1 MPTDHEHPAV
11 PLLDGRY
18 RLGDL
23 VGEGGMARVYRAEDT
38 SLGRTV
44 ALKLIRPGLEG
55 MAVPERAR
63 SETTVLASLNHPSL
77 VTLFDAR
84 LVPGQPEYLVMEFVD
99 GPTLA
104 DRIASGPLSAAEV
117 AALAAELGEALHVV
131 HASGVVHR
139 DLKPSNVLFARSHV
153 PGGRARAKLADFG
166 IALLLDTARV
176 TSPGTVIGTAAYLAP
191 EQVRGAEPAAAADIY
206 ALGLVLLEALT
217 GRRAYPQSDSLGSAL
232 ARLSTPPEIPASL
245 GPGWVD
251 LLGRMTA
258 AEPSERPTAL
268 EVVHAAEAM
277 NGRVDAAG
285 AAAGLGIAGAS
296 ALGEADDPRR
306 ADDAP
311 NGRVAGPM
319 ATPTVAAGSLDGDAP
334 TRRYTQVLSPSPA
347 GRAGADEAKRRLP
360 VAAIA
365 AFAAVVVVVAVA
377 AWAVGA
383 SLVSSPAPSSS
394 TPPAVVSP
402 AATPAAPS
410 PDPTPA
416 LTEAERKAAEKAAED
431 AKKAAEKAEKA
442 AEEAAKEAEKQANRD
457 KRGPKDDD

>member
-1 MPTDHEHPAV
+1 MPTDHERPAE

-104 DRIASGPLSAAEV
+104 DRVAAGPLPSGEV
-117 AALAAELGEALHVV
+117 AALTAELAEALHVV

-139 DLKPSNVLFARSHV
+139 DLKPSNVLFALSHV

-258 AEPSERPTAL
+258 TEPAARPTAL
-268 EVVHAAEAM
+268 EVVQAVGALNGAA
-277 NGRVDAAG
+277 DAAG
-285 AAAGLGIAGAS
+285 AAGVPAGA
-296 ALGEADDPRR
+296 AE
-306 ADDAP
+306 
-311 NGRVAGPM
+311 
-319 ATPTVAAGSLDGDAP
+319 TPTVAANALDDDAP
-334 TRRYTQVLSPSPA
+334 TRRYTDALPPVPSLATAAA
-347 GRAGADEAKRRLP
+347 GQTGARTAKRRLP
-360 VAAIA
+360 IAAIA
-365 AFAAVVVVVAVA
+365 AFAAVAVVVAVV
-377 AWAVGA
+377 AWTVGA
-383 SLVSSPAPSSS
+383 SMVSSPAPSPTIESPTVEAPATTPSAPAPAS
-394 TPPAVVSP
+394 T
-402 AATPAAPS
+402 TE
-410 PDPTPA
+410 
-416 LTEAERKAAEKAAED
+416 LTEEQRKAAEKAAKEAEKKAEEAD
-431 AKKAAEKAEKA
+431 KAAED
-442 AEEAAKEAEKQANRD
+442 AAKEAEKQAKRD

>member
-1 MPTDHEHPAV
+1 MPTDHERPAE

-104 DRIASGPLSAAEV
+104 DRIAAGPLPSREV
-117 AALAAELGEALHVV
+117 TELAAELGEALHVV

-139 DLKPSNVLFARSHV
+139 DLKPSNVLFAQSHV

-232 ARLSTPPEIPASL
+232 ARLSTPPDIPASL

-258 AEPSERPTAL
+258 AEPSARPTAL
-268 EVVHAAEAM
+268 EVVRAAEAL

-285 AAAGLGIAGAS
+285 SIPGATGAAAAGAA
-296 ALGEADDPRR
+296 E
-306 ADDAP
+306 
-311 NGRVAGPM
+311 
-319 ATPTVAAGSLDGDAP
+319 TPTVAVGVPDDDAP
-334 TRRYTQVLSPSPA
+334 TRRYTEAVPPAPAPA
-347 GRAGADEAKRRLP
+347 GQGGARVAKRRLP
-360 VAAIA
+360 VAAVA
-365 AFAAVVVVVAVA
+365 AFAAVAVVVAVVV
-377 AWAVGA
+377 WTIGA
-383 SLVSSPAPSSS
+383 SMVSSPATPS
-394 TPPAVVSP
+394 TPPTVVSP

-410 PDPTPA
+410 PEVTPE
-416 LTEAERKAAEKAAED
+416 LTEAERKAAEKAAKD
-431 AKKAAEKAEKA
+431 AKKAAEEAEK
-442 AEEAAKEAEKQANRD
+442 AAKEAEKQANRD